1 MEAKKMYF
9 MDCHLAGR
17 MYHDADEVWDEL
29 KVGTILRL
37 ERDKDNH
44 HDPNAVAVIYEQKN
58 KKGEMVDHATVYVTK
73 EQQSIAIGRVGQ
85 NVRLASKL
93 TGYDIDVE
101 VAKAPEKKKR
111 KDVEDS
117 LLSALDEVS
126 DDSTE
131 E

>member
-44 HDPNAVAVIYEQKN
+44 HDPNAVAVIYEQ
-58 KKGEMVDHATVYVTK
+58 
-73 EQQSIAIGRVGQ
+73 
-85 NVRLASKL
+85 
-93 TGYDIDVE
+93 
-101 VAKAPEKKKR
+101 
-111 KDVEDS
+111 
-117 LLSALDEVS
+117 
-126 DDSTE
+126 
-131 E
+131 